1 MQVTQFSVTR
11 AMDHSSI
18 CLSDISA
25 SERLVEIYG
34 RFFSDLAPVWNRD
47 WVTGEKWR
55 FLI

>member
-11 AMDHSSI
+11 AVDHSSI

-25 SERLVEIYG
+25 SERLVEIYE
-34 RFFSDLAPVWNRD
+34 RFFSDLAPVWNCD